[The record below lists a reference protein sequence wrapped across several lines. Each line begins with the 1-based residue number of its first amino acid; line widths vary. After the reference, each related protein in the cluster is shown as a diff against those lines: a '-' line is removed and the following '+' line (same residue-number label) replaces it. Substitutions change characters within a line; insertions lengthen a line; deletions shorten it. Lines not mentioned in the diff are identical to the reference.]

1 MHHVSPKFRN
11 LALEANNL
19 VRVDP
24 NELLEYWRRQ
34 SAGQMRTPSGA
45 DGPSGPSIPLGLYGD
60 DARFNKA
67 GDKIIM
73 ISMNVVLHKPGKG
86 EMKRY
91 PIWTLREFISLG
103 RRSVYPV
110 MRLLAW
116 SFNVPGLN
124 SMSFPLRGK
133 TKETNLEILNSQTH
147 QVLFYGVHPSHNVDG
162 ESLPPLQ
169 AKLAGKQ
176 IAGPHAH
183 HGMASAACVCTY
195 TIDVYIFFTGI
206 TLVFW
211 A

>member
-11 LALEANNL
+11 LALEANKL

-34 SAGQMRTPSGA
+34 SAGQMRTSRGA

-116 SFNVPGLN
+116 SFNVPGRYW
-124 SMSFPLRGK
+124 SEFYEFSFTWKSERNQPG
-133 TKETNLEILNSQTH
+133 NLELPNSSGL
-147 QVLFYGVHPSHNVDG
+147 VLWGTPV
-162 ESLPPLQ
+162 
-169 AKLAGKQ
+169 A
-176 IAGPHAH
+176 
-183 HGMASAACVCTY
+183 
-195 TIDVYIFFTGI
+195 
-206 TLVFW
+206 
-211 A
+211 